1 MQMTN
6 QLAKDKR
13 ELLSRHFLLRDLDT
27 RTLDR
32 IVQYSVVK
40 KVPGGAVI
48 CRQGD
53 PGDCLYGILKGQV
66 RIFNIGAEDREIL
79 LNIMLPG
86 SLFGEIALI
95 DDRPRTAHASAMEDC
110 ELLLMH
116 RHHFMPLLDEDPRL
130 AIHMLGILCERIRR
144 TSAMIEDTTFLNLRA
159 RLAKRLLA
167 LAESYG
173 TKLAGESGIRIN
185 LRLSQRQLGAM
196 IDASREAVNKQ
207 VQSWRADG
215 ILDVDKGMLVL
226 RRPDWLE
233 AMIS

>member
-1 MQMTN
+1 MITQSAN
-6 QLAKDKR
+6 DKR
-13 ELLSRHFLLRDLDT
+13 ELLSRHFLLRNLDG

-40 KVPGGAVI
+40 KVSADAVI

-53 PGDCLYGILKGQV
+53 PGDCLYGILRGQV
-66 RIFNIGAEDREIL
+66 RIFNIGAENREIL
-79 LNIMLPG
+79 LNILLPG

-116 RHHFMPLLDEDPRL
+116 RHHFMPLLEEDARL
-130 AIHMLGILCERIRR
+130 AIHMLGILCERIRW

-167 LAESYG
+167 LAQSHG
-173 TKLAGESGIRIN
+173 TKLPGDGGVKLN

-207 VQSWRADG
+207 VQHWRADG
-215 ILDVDKGMLVL
+215 ILDVDQGLLVL
-226 RRPDWLE
+226 RKPEWLE
-233 AMIS
+233 AIIG

>member
-1 MQMTN
+1 MST
-6 QLAKDKR
+6 QLSNDKR
-13 ELLSRHFLLRDLDT
+13 ELLSRHFLLRDLDR

-40 KVPGGAVI
+40 KLPAGAVI

-53 PGDCLYGILKGQV
+53 PGDCLYGILRGQV
-66 RIFNIGAEDREIL
+66 RIFNIGAENREIL
-79 LNIMLPG
+79 LNILLPG

-116 RHHFMPLLDEDPRL
+116 RHHFMPLIQEDPRL
-130 AIHMLGILCERIRR
+130 AVHMLGILCERVRW
-144 TSAMIEDTTFLNLRA
+144 TSSMIEDTTFLNLRA

-167 LAESYG
+167 LAHSHG
-173 TKLAGESGIRIN
+173 TKLEGGGIKIN

-215 ILDVDKGMLVL
+215 ILDMDEGQLVL
-226 RRPDWLE
+226 HEPEWLE
-233 AMIS
+233 AVIG

>member
-1 MQMTN
+1 MTN

-13 ELLSRHFLLRDLDT
+13 ELLSRHFLLRDLDS

-32 IVQYSVVK
+32 IAQYSVVK
-40 KVPGGAVI
+40 KVPAGAVI

-66 RIFNIGAEDREIL
+66 RIFNIGTEDREIL

-167 LAESYG
+167 LAETYG
-173 TKLAGESGIRIN
+173 TKLDGDTGIRIN

-215 ILDVDKGMLVL
+215 ILDIDKGLLVL

-233 AMIS
+233 AMIA